1 MYKGIEMTSIDNYIF
16 DTLPY
21 NEEINIDEIRNIEN
35 SLRNYVAGY
44 QQEGISYDEAF
55 KFIDWLTYNARNF
68 ATRNIPESAMTA
80 PLTGQCG
87 PTQAVNTTILQ
98 KIGLN
103 AIPFNMGRS
112 VGQTPMAEED
122 IERMNNGWP
131 STNLC
136 HAVTLVK
143 IPIEY
148 NGTTTMHT
156 YLLDPTFRQFCLK
169 ENCNEDVYWDEE
181 KILKGQVAPH
191 PAYFLTEEY
200 LNSKGESRQKI
211 DQSNYI
217 AQVLINRGY
226 MELTEENAKIYG
238 DAFAKSGIRWQ
249 LRDVALNMTGR
260 DYINE
265 FENNREQLL
274 IKKSEYDNFA
284 KTPLEIEDK
293 VTVLDKIKNFFK
305 GITQR
310 DKQQY
315 LPKATSFAKE
325 NAVREEF
332 MKRVDYPD
340 YQYPDLEKVREQKN
354 LNQSL
359 DREHV
364 E

>member
-1 MYKGIEMTSIDNYIF
+1 MYRGIEMTSIDNYIF

-21 NEEINIDEIRNIEN
+21 DEEINIDEIRNIEN

-44 QQEGISYDEAF
+44 QQEGISYEEAF
-55 KFIDWLTYNARNF
+55 KFMDWLTYNARSF

-98 KIGLN
+98 KIGLDT
-103 AIPFNMGRS
+103 IPFNMGRC
-112 VGQTPMAEED
+112 VGQTPMTEED
-122 IERMNNGWP
+122 IERINNGWY
-131 STNLC
+131 STNLR
-136 HAVTLVK
+136 HAVTLAK

-148 NGTTTMHT
+148 NGVTTMHT

-169 ENCNEDVYWDEE
+169 DNCNESVYWDEE
-181 KILKGQVAPH
+181 KNMKEQVAPH

-200 LNSKGESRQKI
+200 LSSQGESRQKI

-249 LRDVALNMTGR
+249 FRDVALNMTGK

-265 FENNREQLL
+265 FENNRENTLRN
-274 IKKSEYDNFA
+274 SGYDDFT

-305 GITQR
+305 RITQR
-310 DKQQY
+310 NKQQY
-315 LPKATSFAKE
+315 LPETASFTKENTAKE
-325 NAVREEF
+325 EF
-332 MKRVDYPD
+332 IQRIDYPD
-340 YQYPDLEKVREQKN
+340 YQYPDLRQIRGKES
-354 LNQSL
+354 LNKSL

-364 E
+364 D